1 MAGLS
6 VSVAF
11 VLSLGQPWLE
21 KHVIS
26 RALVTHRHDPE
37 CIRIKKR
44 LFDLTCFLRHFEQ
57 PQIKQDVLLSSAE

>member
-37 CIRIKKR
+37 CIRIKKASFR
-44 LFDLTCFLRHFEQ
+44 LDMF
-57 PQIKQDVLLSSAE
+57 PQTF